1 MARVRLPLQIALAMV
16 AALLS
21 LYLWLRAIGGD
32 PGVAPL
38 RSPAPL
44 ATDRIVA
51 RFDTPRRLRA
61 HVGRLHEQRSA
72 AAGSR
77 LALSP
82 AAAVRPVAAGAS
94 SAGSPRGG
102 GGAAPPAAP
111 RASSSPP
118 PPPPPRL
125 LLRLPRRRRR
135 SRRHHRLLPLRLHRH
150 HRLQPPGRRR
160 RLPIRQR
167 SRAGAAAT
175 RTTRTRARPEREATR
190 ARRAEGKA
198 PARER
203 PLPRS
208 TRERRAAGSTGA
220 ATARRPSSVA
230 PVCACAPAGDDR
242 GLRRPHRARAAGPHR
257 PHADGHGPLRAGRAG
272 EPRPAARL

>member
-94 SAGSPRGG
+94 SAGRSGG
-102 GGAAPPAAP
+102 GGGSPAPAAP
-111 RASSSPP
+111 GSSSSPP
-118 PPPPPRL
+118 PPTASPSTPPPS
-125 LLRLPRRRRR
+125 PPPPPP
-135 SRRHHRLLPLRLHRH
+135 SPPAKPPAPGTPSAPKPSSPPPPSPPAPSPPAPKPPPP
-150 HRLQPPGRRR
+150 PPG
-160 RLPIRQR
+160 PPPTP
-167 SRAGAAAT
+167 SDTSTKPGWGCGDENHT
-175 RTTRTRARPEREATR
+175 HSGPP
-190 ARRAEGKA
+190 GKGGDK
-198 PARER
+198 
-203 PLPRS
+203 
-208 TRERRAAGSTGA
+208 GS
-220 ATARRPSSVA
+220 P
-230 PVCACAPAGDDR
+230 C
-242 GLRRPHRARAAGPHR
+242 
-257 PHADGHGPLRAGRAG
+257 
-272 EPRPAARL
+272 